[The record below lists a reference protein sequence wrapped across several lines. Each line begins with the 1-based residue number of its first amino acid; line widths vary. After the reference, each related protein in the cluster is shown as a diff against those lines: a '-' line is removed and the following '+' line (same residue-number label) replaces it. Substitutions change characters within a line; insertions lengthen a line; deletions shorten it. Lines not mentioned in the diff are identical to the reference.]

1 MSLCS
6 RRLRLLGIFMDETLD
21 NVWKALSDPTRRRIL
36 DMLRDGPLT
45 TGQIVEAFPELSRFG
60 VMKHIDVLKD
70 AHLVLVR
77 AEGRQRFNSLNPIP
91 IRMIYER
98 WVSQFEDLWATN
110 LLQIMRRAEQDE
122 HSGKSQRK

>member
-1 MSLCS
+1 
-6 RRLRLLGIFMDETLD
+6 MDETLD

-36 DMLRDGPLT
+36 DMLRNGPLT

-98 WVSQFEDLWATN
+98 WVSRFEDLWATN